1 MICPRACHGMSLE
14 TQAAMSGHEYC
25 CVNKG
30 FFHLQTVTGVVLEY
44 DTLPSLKTSVPNYYV
59 PALMKNALLYIHHI

>member
-1 MICPRACHGMSLE
+1 MSVVAL
-14 TQAAMSGHEYC
+14 TK
-25 CVNKG
+25 V